1 MKKTFIYILL
11 LVFAISCSEKEIVTK
26 DETTAEFKIANS
38 GELIDALNSAI
49 AAANDSKIEIIVLDL
64 NELETLYLT
73 GTGQSAA
80 ISTQIQQLTNRVQ
93 SNDKTLLTL
102 LPKIIMGDGS
112 KLSAGFY
119 RSTVLGNQKT
129 NKSARDMQ
137 GVSKSSQDGV
147 GGDGAL
153 LSVEGNVHI
162 SGGWLVSTLI
172 NLANPLGLMDASP
185 ENGVRIT
192 GDRLDLNTSGPDKGA
207 GAVLRVIKFDTIA
220 PVLDGYKRRW
230 LAENIFD
237 NLDVGSE
244 TVITTGEHVEYI
256 NMTGEHI
263 NRSSVPVAA
272 FPNKQPRDS
281 LAMRF
286 TKPPA
291 FDGIKTDTIF
301 LGGEWKDREFNPNK
315 KNTAYDIGEMHLY
328 NKPANQ
334 RYGLGPLTS
343 GKKIVLTAPQPG
355 DANVTDSTFYTV
367 PETGEKI
374 PYITPAEL
382 IRTLVLRTGGANTS
396 NVFNVQY
403 KMALLLPCYKTPQ
416 GNVGEYA
423 PSDLYPDVLAGHG
436 WVSTHRALFELH
448 GMSYDNII
456 EVPTFDMPSYMAP
469 VKVK

>member
-11 LVFAISCSEKEIVTK
+11 LVLAMSCSEKEIVTK
-26 DETTAEFKIANS
+26 DETTAEFKVANS

-49 AAANDSKIEIIVLDL
+49 AAANDSKIETIVLDL

-112 KLSAGFY
+112 KLYAEFY
-119 RSTVLGNQKT
+119 RSTVLGNQKA

-162 SGGWLVSTLI
+162 SGGWLVSTPI
-172 NLANPLGLMDASP
+172 NLENPLGLIDASP

-220 PVLDGYKRRW
+220 PIIDGYKRRW

-237 NLDVGSE
+237 NLEEGSE

-256 NMTGEHI
+256 DMSDKYMKRVHW
-263 NRSSVPVAA
+263 SVST
-272 FPNKQPRDS
+272 FPNAETPDS
-281 LAMRF
+281 LRARG
-286 TKPPA
+286 TKPLRVTSWKSNRI
-291 FDGIKTDTIF
+291 GM
-301 LGGEWKDREFNPNK
+301 GGRWDNGKYTPSKDSWALK
-315 KNTAYDIGEMHLY
+315 AGESHFTYSGPKYRY
-328 NKPANQ
+328 NFTPETPGA
-334 RYGLGPLTS
+334 
-343 GKKIVLTAPQPG
+343 KIVINVPTYG
-355 DANVTDSTFYTV
+355 DGMTSDSAFFRN
-367 PETGEKI
+367 PETGVMHAWVSVE
-374 PYITPAEL
+374 EL
-382 IRTLVLRTGGANTS
+382 VEFVIMRAGAVNTS
-396 NVFNVQY
+396 NTVVFSGPVAVKLPYMMYEGEMAENPPSQIY
-403 KMALLLPCYKTPQ
+403 KNILDGQPWVPSLLPWLENHGLNTSNLYKQ
-416 GNVGEYA
+416 GVLG
-423 PSDLYPDVLAGHG
+423 LDVK
-436 WVSTHRALFELH
+436 SR
-448 GMSYDNII
+448 
-456 EVPTFDMPSYMAP
+456 
-469 VKVK
+469 